1 MADRSLIFITDT
13 EELKD
18 KELYENALEL
28 IDAGRRERVLKVRH
42 EGSGRQ
48 MVAAG
53 VLLQYAV
60 REYVKKGRQGACDE
74 AEQLALSDIIGEL
87 HAESGNANSSG
98 SECSEGSRVNTSE
111 SVGREIAYKI
121 HIFAE
126 AHKPSGQPYLP
137 DYPDIYISLSH
148 SGARA
153 MCGISDAPI
162 GVDIQEHSERREVMD
177 IAKRFFHED
186 EAAYLE
192 SISDPEHRRTEFY
205 RLWCL
210 HEAYVKNTGNGLS
223 EGFKDVTFLDVLKM
237 GKVCDNK
244 YKCIIGGLTGY
255 SAAVV
260 MG

>member
-1 MADRSLIFITDT
+1 MADRSLIFLTDT

-18 KELYENALEL
+18 KELYEKALGL
-28 IDAGRRERVLKVRH
+28 IDAGRRERVLRVRH
-42 EGSGRQ
+42 EGSERQ

-60 REYVKKGRQGACDE
+60 REYVKGGRQGACDE
-74 AEQLALSDIIGEL
+74 AEHVSLSDIIGEL

-98 SECSEGSRVNTSE
+98 SECSEGSRVNTPE
-111 SVGREIAYKI
+111 SAGRET
-121 HIFAE
+121 E
-126 AHKPSGQPYLP
+126 ARRASGQPYLP

-153 MCGISDAPI
+153 MCGIADVPI

-177 IAKRFFHED
+177 IAKRFFHE
-186 EAAYLE
+186 EEVAFLE
-192 SISDPEHRRTEFY
+192 SISYQEHRRTEFY

-223 EGFKDVTFLDVLKM
+223 EGFKDVTFLDAINED
-237 GKVCDNK
+237 GKTRDDKSVHLIDT
-244 YKCIIGGLTGY
+244 IPGY

-260 MG
+260 KG